1 MDEQVFADGIGAISI
16 IGTTV
21 RLDFVSISPT
31 ERDEK
36 GQMKTVFT
44 QRVVMGIDGFLRSTQ
59 KIQEALQALQKMGA
73 LQPAPGAP
81 GAPGTPAGA
90 KAAEGATLADR
101 AVDNDEHKMIQ
112 EALGITPIPPRR

>member
-81 GAPGTPAGA
+81 GTPADA
-90 KAAEGATLADR
+90 KAAENTPMADR